1 MFPTFIIYTKRSP
14 DTKNCQAKT
23 MPIDVAILR
32 EYLVIEGKHERAFG
46 FPIIFYVLVCGG
58 IYLDY
63 SPCDK
68 S

>member
-1 MFPTFIIYTKRSP
+1 
-14 DTKNCQAKT
+14 

-63 SPCDK
+63 SLCDK